1 MSAKRY
7 KTIKDY
13 AQHLLLLADFIDC
26 YGRRVGLHYDVIL
39 ALIRVEFPRS
49 RTTKRALRYILH
61 YQLDR
66 AARLPAR
73 HRSRRIL
80 SREYARS
87 LLLHCDPK
95 GHGFGYVAIKQKTS
109 RKFPQTPA
117 ISTRTLK
124 SWEEALKREGIWLPT
139 ERRA

>member
-1 MSAKRY
+1 VTRY
-7 KTIKDY
+7 KTIKEY
-13 AQHLLLLADFIDC
+13 AQHLLLFTDFVDC

-39 ALIRVEFPRS
+39 ERIRREFPRS

-87 LLLHCDPK
+87 LLVYCDSQ
-95 GHGFGYVAIKQKTS
+95 GVGLSLSRIS
-109 RKFPQTPA
+109 RKKRDKFPFTPS
-117 ISTRTLK
+117 ISARTLQ
-124 SWEEALKREGIWLPT
+124 SWEDALKRENIAMP